1 MTKVTCYTEISFDIS
16 DIDDEDFEK
25 EYKRRS
31 RNKQSYSWAHEV
43 YRMIAEGRTEDAMH
57 EMHRHMP
64 DLAPPLP
71 RAWNC
76 RPPHR
81 KTELRAT

>member
-1 MTKVTCYTEISFDIS
+1 MTKVSCYAEVSFNISEVDFEDI
-16 DIDDEDFEK
+16 EK
-25 EYKRRS
+25 EYERRK
-31 RNKQSYSWAHEV
+31 KQSYSWATVV

-64 DLAPPLP
+64 DLAPPPP
-71 RAWNC
+71 RARHC
-76 RPPHR
+76 RPHHR

>member
-1 MTKVTCYTEISFDIS
+1 MTKVSCYAEVSFNISEVDFEDI
-16 DIDDEDFEK
+16 EK
-25 EYKRRS
+25 EYERRK
-31 RNKQSYSWAHEV
+31 KQSYSWVPIV

-71 RAWNC
+71 RAWDC